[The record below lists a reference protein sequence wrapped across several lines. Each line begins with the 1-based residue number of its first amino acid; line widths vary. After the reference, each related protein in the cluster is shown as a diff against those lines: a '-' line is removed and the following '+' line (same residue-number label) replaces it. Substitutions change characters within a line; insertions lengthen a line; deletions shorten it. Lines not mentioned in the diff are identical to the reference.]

1 MKKTYILLALGV
13 LILQSCSP
21 KIRTNLSTET
31 HQALADNTEVLIIK
45 QDEKVPENSIFIG
58 DLKIGDSGFS
68 TDCGYTT
75 VMEEAKTH
83 AKNSG
88 ANLIHLTEVKK
99 PSSGSTCYKIK
110 AKLYRNLNQE
120 SLAGLSEKRTLENK
134 SRLPADA
141 DYAIVHFYRPKSGF
155 GALIGFK
162 IRRNESDIIGR
173 VRNGE
178 KFSYQTK
185 DFGTHE
191 FWAIT
196 ESKRSVI
203 IDVKKGEEYF
213 VRCGLTMGITVGK
226 PEIYIVENDLGIS
239 EFEAVKAKNN
249 Q

>member
-1 MKKTYILLALGV
+1 MKKTSILFVLGA

-21 KIRTNLSTET
+21 KIRANLSTET
-31 HQALADNTEVLIIK
+31 HQALDSETQILIIK
-45 QDEKVPENSIFIG
+45 PDEKVPENSIFVG

-68 TDCGYTT
+68 TDCGYTK
-75 VMEEAKTH
+75 VMDEAKSN

-99 PSSGSTCYKIK
+99 PNLGSTCYRIK

-120 SLAGLSEKRTLENK
+120 SLVSLSEKRTLETK

-141 DYAIVHFYRPKSGF
+141 DYAVIHFYRPKSSY
-155 GALIGFK
+155 GAFIGFK
-162 IRRNESDIIGR
+162 IRKDDADIIGR

-178 KFSYQTK
+178 KFTYQTK
-185 DFGTHE
+185 DFGPHE
-191 FWAIT
+191 FWGLT
-196 ESKRSVI
+196 ESRSSVI

-213 VRCGLTMGITVGK
+213 VRCGITMGIAVGK
-226 PEIYIVENDLGIS
+226 PEIYSVDNDVGIS
-239 EFEAVKAKNN
+239 EFESIKDKKK